1 MLPGIGNPH
10 LSIAARWRRALLAAL
25 LAAPIA
31 ALAPGAEA
39 VEVCGQ
45 GAEEIIVRVN
55 AVRSASGSIV
65 AVLYGDNP
73 DDFLKKGRRLDK
85 VFEPATEGTVDVCLT
100 APEPGT
106 YAVAIYHDENGN
118 AKFDKTW
125 IGLPDEGYG
134 ISNNPTF
141 FLGPPSFDEA
151 KFEALDGSTVI
162 DIEVKY

>member
-1 MLPGIGNPH
+1 MLPGIGDPRA
-10 LSIAARWRRALLAAL
+10 SIAARWRRVAPAALLAAL
-25 LAAPIA
+25 LAAV
-31 ALAPGAEA
+31 APGAEA
-39 VEVCGQ
+39 VEACGQ
-45 GAEEIIVRVN
+45 GADEIIVRVN
-55 AVRSASGSIV
+55 AVRSDSGSIV

-118 AKFDKTW
+118 AKFDKNW
-125 IGLPDEGYG
+125 IGIPNEGYG
-134 ISNNPTF
+134 ISNNPTT
-141 FLGPPSFDEA
+141 FLGPPSFEQA
-151 KFEALDGSTVI
+151 KFEALEGSTVI